1 MLKKDLPNHIADCPL
16 VEVTCADCNTP
27 YKRCNAAELHSEVVC
42 VKGQLQKSQKEAQ
55 RLNEI
60 LEQNA
65 QQHQSTMET
74 IRNNHKMRIEKHAQV
89 ETSSGNSNA

>member
-1 MLKKDLPNHIADCPL
+1 VILLNF
-16 VEVTCADCNTP
+16 
-27 YKRCNAAELHSEVVC
+27 HSEIIC
-42 VKGQLQKSQKEAQ
+42 IKGQLQKSQKEVQ
-55 RLNEI
+55 RLNEM

-74 IRNNHKMRIEKHAQV
+74 IRNNYKMRIEKRAQV

>member
-1 MLKKDLPNHIADCPL
+1 MLG
-16 VEVTCADCNTP
+16 
-27 YKRCNAAELHSEVVC
+27 KRCDAAEIHSEIIC
-42 VKGQLQKSQKEAQ
+42 IKGQLQKSQKEVQ
-55 RLNEI
+55 RLNEM

-74 IRNNHKMRIEKHAQV
+74 IRKNYKMPIEKRAQA